1 MKTCGTE
8 RVKRRRSDNPTT
20 AEAFAELKSDYQAT
34 RSSRFRRTRTG
45 YTHSGS
51 GADYHYRSQADYLR
65 LIELARD
72 MDRNDCIV
80 GQMIDRA
87 VINMIQDG
95 ITLDP
100 QTGDEGLNKEQA
112 ARWVEWCAG
121 EEACDL
127 AGEMTFYEMEH
138 LVPRQVLV
146 DGDTLA
152 LPQKSGEL
160 QLVEGHRL
168 RTPAN
173 TRRNVVH
180 GVLLDEHRRR
190 MEYWLTKD
198 DVDPMKTVSRVADM
212 ERYPARDADGNRQV
226 FHVYNPKRITQT
238 RGVTALAPIFDL
250 LGMFE
255 DINFAKL
262 VQQQVVSC
270 FAVIRERDLGFD
282 LGGDTAQKGA
292 RTTGTYTDGTTRNNE
307 GISPGMDIPGL
318 PGEKLQMASPN
329 VPNPEFFSH
338 VKLILTLIGIN
349 IGMPLVMVLMDASE
363 TNFSGWRGAV
373 NQARLGFRRNQKAL
387 IRRFHTPVY
396 RWKVRQWLADDP
408 AMRTVAAKSAIKIF
422 GHRFNPPSW
431 PYIEPLKDAAADLL
445 RTRNALISHRRRAHE
460 RGMDW
465 DDLSTEIV
473 EDNAQLIRK
482 AHEKATEL
490 NNAHEGLSVTW
501 REVAS
506 LPTPDGVKVTV
517 AADSA
522 ESPAQPKPKKGA
534 TDGDDA
540 QT

>member
-1 MKTCGTE
+1 M
-8 RVKRRRSDNPTT
+8 RRRRSDNPTT
-20 AEAFAELKSDYQAT
+20 AEAFAELKSDYQAA
-34 RSSRFRRTRTG
+34 RSSRFRRTRVG
-45 YTHSGS
+45 YSPSGT

-65 LIELARD
+65 LMELARD

-87 VINMIQDG
+87 ITNMIQDG

-100 QTGDEGLNKEQA
+100 QTGDDGLDKEQA
-112 ARWVEWCAG
+112 ARWVEWCAD

-146 DGDTLA
+146 DGDHLA
-152 LPQKSGEL
+152 LPQRSGQL

-168 RTPAN
+168 RTPTN

-180 GVLLDEHRRR
+180 GVLLDERRRR

-198 DVDPMKTVSRVADM
+198 DVDPMKTVNRVADM
-212 ERYPARDADGNRQV
+212 QRYPARDDDGNRQV
-226 FHVYNPKRITQT
+226 FHIYNPKRITQT

-270 FAVIRERDLGFD
+270 FAVIRERHIDFEFA
-282 LGGDTAQKGA
+282 GDTPQKGE
-292 RTTGTYTDGTTRNNE
+292 RTIDTYADGATRHNE
-307 GISPGMDIPGL
+307 GISPGQEIPGL
-318 PGEKLQMASPN
+318 PGETLRMDSPN
-329 VPNPEFFSH
+329 VPNPEFFPH
-338 VKLILTLIGIN
+338 VKLILTLIGLN
-349 IGMPLVMVLMDASE
+349 VGMPLVMVLMDASE

-387 IRRFHTPVY
+387 IRRFHSPVY
-396 RWKVRQWLADDP
+396 RWKVRQWLGDDP
-408 AMRTVAAKSAIKIF
+408 AMRTVAGKSTIKIL

-465 DDLSTEIV
+465 NELSTEIV
-473 EDNAQLIRK
+473 EDNAELIRK
-482 AHEKATEL
+482 AHEKATAL
-490 NNAHEGLSVTW
+490 NTECEGLDVTW

-506 LPTPDGVKVTV
+506 LPTPDGVRVTV

-522 ESPAQPKPKKGA
+522 DSPSKPNEPAKGSADDDNAQR
-534 TDGDDA
+534 
-540 QT
+540 